1 MHLHQTWAETSY
13 RIAALRDDAEA
24 VADSLLLLAAG
35 PDLHVA
41 GYWAMDGELPLH
53 VWQLKLRPNTVYC
66 LPVLDVPVVG
76 SHDVIGD
83 RAFGDAPAIVTALG
97 RRMSDGLLAGGVL
110 LLELD
115 PRNAPVFATELRAG
129 GWTARVLPDLTGR
142 ERFVRAS
149 RNSERMP
156 GV

>member
-1 MHLHQTWAETSY
+1 MRPLAAQAK
-13 RIAALRDDAEA
+13 AALPE
-24 VADSLLLLAAG
+24 
-35 PDLHVA
+35 
-41 GYWAMDGELPLH
+41 
-53 VWQLKLRPNTVYC
+53 
-66 LPVLDVPVVG
+66 
-76 SHDVIGD
+76 
-83 RAFGDAPAIVTALG
+83 
-97 RRMSDGLLAGGVL
+97 GGVL

-115 PRNAPVFATELRAG
+115 SRNAPTLAAELRAG